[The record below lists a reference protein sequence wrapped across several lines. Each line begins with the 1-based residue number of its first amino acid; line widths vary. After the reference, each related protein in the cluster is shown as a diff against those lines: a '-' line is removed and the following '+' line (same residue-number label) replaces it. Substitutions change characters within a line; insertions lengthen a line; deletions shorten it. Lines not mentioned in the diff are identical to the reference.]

1 MILFMLPLGQSAE
14 EGNGKLGSPVA
25 GPAIT
30 KVTIKPESLGVNEV
44 WY

>member
-1 MILFMLPLGQSAE
+1 MMLFMLLFGQPPD

-30 KVTIKPESLGVNEV
+30 KVTTKPESLGVN
-44 WY
+44 